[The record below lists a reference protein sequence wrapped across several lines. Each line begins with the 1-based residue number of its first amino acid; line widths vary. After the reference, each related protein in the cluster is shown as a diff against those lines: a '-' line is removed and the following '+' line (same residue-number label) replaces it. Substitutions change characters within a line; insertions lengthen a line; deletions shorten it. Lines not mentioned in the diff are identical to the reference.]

1 MENLNNNIF
10 NSKIFYE
17 FFIFCVKKKIYFNL
31 EINGKSKIKYDY
43 KKNKVIANL
52 SKDDNEFKPK
62 IIYDIWLKIIN
73 NIIIDVVEKNS
84 LKKELDDLFK
94 E

>member
-17 FFIFCVKKKIYFNL
+17 FFIFCVKNKIDFNF
-31 EINGKSKIKYDY
+31 EIKEKSKIKYNSK
-43 KKNKVIANL
+43 KKNVIANL

>member
-17 FFIFCVKKKIYFNL
+17 FFIFCVKNKIDFNL
-31 EINGKSKIKYDY
+31 EIKEKSKIKYDS
-43 KKNKVIANL
+43 KKNKIIANL

-62 IIYDIWLKIIN
+62 TIYDVWLKIIN
-73 NIIIDVVEKNS
+73 NIIIDLVEKEK
-84 LKKELDDLFK
+84 LKKELEDLFK